1 MSGFGYNGGRSRCH
15 EAFVS
20 FMECYAG
27 ADETKQ
33 CVAQK
38 EDYLEC
44 LHRTKEVNRAKEIK
58 AHFAQSQ
65 AAQGAD
71 ARKAAE
77 KAASGVIANLGLVHE
92 AS

>member
-1 MSGFGYNGGRSRCH
+1 MTVSLAVVPSCRSH
-15 EAFVS
+15 
-20 FMECYAG
+20 
-27 ADETKQ
+27 Q
-33 CVAQK
+33 
-38 EDYLEC
+38 
-44 LHRTKEVNRAKEIK
+44 VNRAKEIK

-92 AS
+92 AEA

>member
-1 MSGFGYNGGRSRCH
+1 
-15 EAFVS
+15 
-20 FMECYAG
+20 MECYAG

-33 CVAQK
+33 CIAQK

-65 AAQGAD
+65 AAHGAD

-92 AS
+92 SS